1 MKKYIYFSVFI
12 LLLYLISIIPV
23 SAKEI
28 RTCVRTDSDLH
39 VREQFNL
46 GTNKNDIMTTPC
58 VDDMDKVYDFA
69 DLLTDEE
76 EDKLYQEVNSFI
88 SQTGYDLAVV
98 TTNDNNKRSEV
109 EYADDF
115 YDYNDFGKNS
125 TRDGLLLLIDMT
137 NRKVYISTTGNAIVM
152 YNSRIDSIIDA
163 GYDYLTSGDYYNTF
177 SKMIEKQ
184 EYYFDLGPDER
195 DSKTI
200 IIDEYGNASYIKYM
214 PYGLIGFISG
224 IVTLI
229 VSIVMYNKSKLKLK
243 VGSTISY
250 MKDKNI
256 TKKQDNLVNTVV
268 THTLRYSDTSSGGGH
283 SSGGGFHSSS
293 SGSSHG
299 GGGRS
304 F

>member
-39 VREQFNL
+39 VRDRFNL

-58 VDDMDKVYDFA
+58 VDDVQKVYDFA

-229 VSIVMYNKSKLKLK
+229 VSIIMYNKSKLKLK

-256 TKKQDNLVNTVV
+256 TKKQDNLVNTIV

>member
-39 VREQFNL
+39 VRERFNL

>member
-39 VREQFNL
+39 VRERFNL

-58 VDDMDKVYDFA
+58 VDDVQKVYDFA

-229 VSIVMYNKSKLKLK
+229 VSIIIYNKSKLKLK

>member
-39 VREQFNL
+39 VRERFKL

-229 VSIVMYNKSKLKLK
+229 FSIVMYNKSKLKLK

>member
-58 VDDMDKVYDFA
+58 VDDVQKVYDFA

-229 VSIVMYNKSKLKLK
+229 VSIIIYNKSKLKIK

-250 MKDKNI
+250 MKNKNI
-256 TKKQDNLVNTVV
+256 TKKQDNLVNTIV

>member
-39 VREQFNL
+39 VRERFNL

-229 VSIVMYNKSKLKLK
+229 VSIIIYNKSKLKLK

>member
-39 VREQFNL
+39 VRERFNL
-46 GTNKNDIMTTPC
+46 GSNRNDIMTTPC

-76 EDKLYQEVNSFI
+76 EDKLFEQINSFI

-98 TTNDNNKRSEV
+98 TTNDNNKRSEI

-163 GYDYLTSGDYYNTF
+163 GYDYLTSEDYYNTF

-184 EYYFDLGPDER
+184 EYYFDIGVDEK
-195 DSKTI
+195 DAKTI

-229 VSIVMYNKSKLKLK
+229 VSIIIYNKSKLKLK

-250 MKDKNI
+250 MKDKII

>member
-39 VREQFNL
+39 VRERFNL
-46 GTNKNDIMTTPC
+46 GSNRNDIMTTPC
-58 VDDMDKVYDFA
+58 VDDMQKVYDFA

-76 EDKLYQEVNSFI
+76 EDKLFEQINSFI

-98 TTNDNNKRSEV
+98 TTNDNNKRSEI

-163 GYDYLTSGDYYNTF
+163 GYDYLTSEDYYNTF

-184 EYYFDLGPDER
+184 EYYFDIGVDEK
-195 DSKTI
+195 DAKTI

-229 VSIVMYNKSKLKLK
+229 VSIIIYNKSKLKLK

>member
-46 GTNKNDIMTTPC
+46 GSNRNDIMTTPC

-115 YDYNDFGKNS
+115 YDYNGFGKNS

-229 VSIVMYNKSKLKLK
+229 VSIIIYNKSKLKLK

>member
-46 GTNKNDIMTTPC
+46 GSNRNDIMTTPC

-229 VSIVMYNKSKLKLK
+229 VSIIMYNKSKLKLK

>member
-46 GTNKNDIMTTPC
+46 GSNRNDIMTTPC

-76 EDKLYQEVNSFI
+76 EDKLFEEINSFI

-115 YDYNDFGKNS
+115 YDYNGFGKNS

-224 IVTLI
+224 IVTLT

-256 TKKQDNLVNTVV
+256 TKKQDNLVNTVI

-293 SGSSHG
+293 SGSFHG

>member
-39 VREQFNL
+39 VRDRFNL

-58 VDDMDKVYDFA
+58 VDDVQKVYDFA

-152 YNSRIDSIIDA
+152 YNSRIESIIDA

-184 EYYFDLGPDER
+184 EYYFDLGPDEK

-250 MKDKNI
+250 MKNKNI

>member
-98 TTNDNNKRSEV
+98 TTNENNKRSEV

>member
-58 VDDMDKVYDFA
+58 VDDMQKVYDFA

-98 TTNDNNKRSEV
+98 TTNENTKRSEV

-137 NRKVYISTTGNAIVM
+137 NRRVYISTTGNAIVM

-163 GYDYLTSGDYYNTF
+163 GYDYLTSQDYYNTF

-184 EYYFDLGPDER
+184 EYYFDLGPDES
-195 DSKTI
+195 DIKTI

-214 PYGLIGFISG
+214 PYGLVGFISG

-229 VSIVMYNKSKLKLK
+229 VSIVIYNKSKLKLK

-256 TKKQDNLVNTVV
+256 TRKQDNLVNTVV

>member
-39 VREQFNL
+39 VRERFNL

-229 VSIVMYNKSKLKLK
+229 VSIIMYNKSKLKLK

>member
-98 TTNDNNKRSEV
+98 TTNENTKRSEV